1 MTDSIRLLQDSIAT
15 LQTQLLQAH
24 DTISADSA
32 SIGLI
37 RGYVEKLAHDGGF
50 DLWDWVAILIAFIS
64 LVIAWIMAV
73 WQKRTERNTMKIT
86 KEGQIGLLVDYV
98 RHFYTNLVVIVSVNE
113 KLGRRFS
120 THYPSQEHF
129 RKLTVDLEVLHPE
142 AFFHSKEKY
151 ELVHKLLVLVRNY
164 NIEVGVAEEHVCSRD
179 VFAEAKERDINTL
192 IFKPNL
198 FCESFVKCIGDLS
211 DESYPL
217 SERIYRKYPV
227 IEKLVQRIFHH
238 SRSRTPKYTYS
249 DYLLQ
254 IRQSIIDEAIRRTS
268 FNPELFNDITDN
280 PALKR
285 EKKEA
290 LINRRK
296 LELIIKG
303 AKDLPNYY
311 NPERSPFADLI
322 FPDDKELFFDLLNH
336 NIHTEINA
344 KNSQNYPKI
353 FIIPFADKA

>member
-64 LVIAWIMAV
+64 LVIAWLMAV

-198 FCESFVKCIGDLS
+198 FCESFLNCIRQLS
-211 DESYPL
+211 DKSYPF
-217 SERIYRKYPV
+217 SERIFRKYP
-227 IEKLVQRIFHH
+227 ILRRLTDIIMF
-238 SRSRTPKYTYS
+238 RSSARPPKYIYD
-249 DYLLQ
+249 DYLRQ
-254 IRQSIIDEAIRRTS
+254 IRQSIINEAIGRTNFSTDFSSIKDSAEVEQRKIEIIRREAREIKRYYS
-268 FNPELFNDITDN
+268 
-280 PALKR
+280 PAS
-285 EKKEA
+285 
-290 LINRRK
+290 
-296 LELIIKG
+296 
-303 AKDLPNYY
+303 
-311 NPERSPFADLI
+311 SPFADLI

-336 NIHTEINA
+336 NIHTEINST
-344 KNSQNYPKI
+344 NSQDYPKI

>member
-1 MTDSIRLLQDSIAT
+1 MTDSIRLLQDSITT

-64 LVIAWIMAV
+64 LVIAWLMAV

-98 RHFYTNLVVIVSVNE
+98 RHFYTNLVIMVSVNE

-198 FCESFVKCIGDLS
+198 FCKSFLNCIRRLS
-211 DESYPL
+211 DKSYPF
-217 SERIYRKYPV
+217 SERIFRKYP
-227 IEKLVQRIFHH
+227 ILRRLTDIIMF
-238 SRSRTPKYTYS
+238 RSSARPPKYIYD
-249 DYLLQ
+249 DYLRQ
-254 IRQSIIDEAIRRTS
+254 IRQSIINEAIGRTKFS
-268 FNPELFNDITDN
+268 TDFSSIEDS
-280 PALKR
+280 A
-285 EKKEA
+285 EVE
-290 LINRRK
+290 RRK
-296 LELIIKG
+296 IEIIRREAGEIKR
-303 AKDLPNYY
+303 YY
-311 NPERSPFADLI
+311 SPASSPFADLI

-344 KNSQNYPKI
+344 TNSQGYPKI

>member
-1 MTDSIRLLQDSIAT
+1 MTDSIRLLQDSITT

-64 LVIAWIMAV
+64 LVIAWLMAV

-198 FCESFVKCIGDLS
+198 FCKSFLNCIRQLS
-211 DESYPL
+211 DKSYPF
-217 SERIYRKYPV
+217 SERIFRKYP
-227 IEKLVQRIFHH
+227 ILRRLANIIMF
-238 SRSRTPKYTYS
+238 RSSARPPKYIYD
-249 DYLLQ
+249 DYLRQ
-254 IRQSIIDEAIRRTS
+254 IRQSIINEAIGRTKFS
-268 FNPELFNDITDN
+268 VDFSSVKDSAEV
-280 PALKR
+280 
-285 EKKEA
+285 E
-290 LINRRK
+290 RRK
-296 LELIIKG
+296 IEIIRQE
-303 AKDLPNYY
+303 AREISPYY
-311 NPERSPFADLI
+311 ISDSSHFADLI

>member
-64 LVIAWIMAV
+64 LVIAWLMAV

-198 FCESFVKCIGDLS
+198 FCKSFLNCIRQLS
-211 DESYPL
+211 DKSYPF
-217 SERIYRKYPV
+217 SERIFRKYP
-227 IEKLVQRIFHH
+227 ILRRLANIITF
-238 SRSRTPKYTYS
+238 RSSARPPKYIYD
-249 DYLLQ
+249 DYLRQ
-254 IRQSIIDEAIRRTS
+254 IRQSIINEAIGRTKFS
-268 FNPELFNDITDN
+268 VDFSSVKDSAEV
-280 PALKR
+280 
-285 EKKEA
+285 E
-290 LINRRK
+290 RRK
-296 LELIIKG
+296 IEIIRQE
-303 AKDLPNYY
+303 AREISPYY
-311 NPERSPFADLI
+311 ISDSSHFADLI

>member
-64 LVIAWIMAV
+64 LVIAWLMAV

-198 FCESFVKCIGDLS
+198 FCKSFLNCIRQLS
-211 DESYPL
+211 DKSYPF
-217 SERIYRKYPV
+217 SERIFRKYP
-227 IEKLVQRIFHH
+227 ILRRLTDIIMF
-238 SRSRTPKYTYS
+238 RSSARPPKYIYD
-249 DYLLQ
+249 DYLRQ
-254 IRQSIIDEAIRRTS
+254 IRQSIINEAIGRTKFS
-268 FNPELFNDITDN
+268 VDFSSVKDSAEV
-280 PALKR
+280 
-285 EKKEA
+285 E
-290 LINRRK
+290 RRK
-296 LELIIKG
+296 IEIIRQE
-303 AKDLPNYY
+303 AREISPYY
-311 NPERSPFADLI
+311 ISDSSPFADLI